1 MTNIDMV
8 YYIMMETWRW
18 DMRIKASRFIP
29 FALSL
34 GHVGWPLSASSTG
47 NLVAEM
53 RNVDGI
59 ADSSFLVEE
68 AYNQEPGVVQH
79 IFTAIYT
86 FDSEGEDSRNWN
98 LAFTQEWPFFSQKH
112 QLSYT
117 VPYNF
122 TDADG
127 SSVGGFGDVLL
138 YYRHQLCYDYR
149 MLTAFAPRFSLI
161 LPTGDDFQG
170 GGEETLGYQVN
181 LPFSKTFNDDW
192 FVHLNAGSTFLSDA
206 VSGNGRDLWHYNL
219 GASAIY
225 APARNFHF
233 LLEWVGDWLEA
244 ANSGGGLDY
253 EFVSLISPGVRKA
266 LDFRNGAQLVLG
278 AAVPIGL
285 NSASPDFGVFL
296 YVSFEHLFR
305 PQP

>member
-1 MTNIDMV
+1 M
-8 YYIMMETWRW
+8 
-18 DMRIKASRFIP
+18 KASRFIP
-29 FALSL
+29 FALSV

-47 NLVAEM
+47 NPVAEM

-59 ADSSFLVEE
+59 ADNSFLVEE

-79 IFTAIYT
+79 IFTAFYT

-112 QLSYT
+112 QLSYA

-122 TDADG
+122 TEADG
-127 SSVGGFGDVLL
+127 SSVDGFGDVLL
-138 YYRHQLCYDYR
+138 NYRYQLWYDDQT
-149 MLTAFAPRFSLI
+149 LTAFAPRFSLI
-161 LPTGDDFQG
+161 LPTGDDFRG
-170 GGEETLGYQVN
+170 GGEETLGYQIN
-181 LPFSKTFNDDW
+181 LPFSTTFNDDW
-192 FVHLNAGSTFLSDA
+192 FVHLNAGSTLLPDA
-206 VSGNGRDLWHYNL
+206 VSGNGRDLCHYNL

-225 APARNFHF
+225 APARNLHF
-233 LLEWVGDWLEA
+233 LLEWVGVWFESG
-244 ANSGGGLDY
+244 NSSGGLDK

-266 LDFRNGAQLVLG
+266 LNLSNGAQLVLG

-296 YVSFEHLFR
+296 YVSFEHFFR
-305 PQP
+305 ALQ